1 MNELFAIA
9 IHGGAG
15 TIEKQRMTGDVRA
28 AYENALREALE
39 TGRAILQQGG
49 TGMDAVEAAVI
60 SLEDCPFFN
69 AGRGSVFTSKGT
81 HEMDAA
87 IMNGETLAA
96 GAVTG
101 ISGVKN
107 PIRLARIVMEKTRHV
122 FVSGEGAL
130 DLAKE
135 HDLPIETED
144 YFHTD
149 FRYNDWKKKQQQ
161 ASASTTQ
168 KYLGTVGAVALD
180 QAGNLAAA
188 TSTGGIT
195 NKSYGRIGDSP
206 VIGAGTYANNYTC
219 AISCTGHGEHF
230 IRAVMAYD
238 VSCCIEY
245 KNASLHDA
253 CANAMQKLQDIQGTG
268 GLIAIDSKGN
278 IEMPFNTEGMYR
290 ACYYPDGA
298 IVIKIFD

>member
-15 TIEKQRMTGDVRA
+15 TIEKQRMADDVRA

-39 TGRAILQQGG
+39 TGRTILQQGG
-49 TGMDAVEAAVI
+49 SSMDAVEAAVI
-60 SLEDCPFFN
+60 SLEDCHFFN

-96 GAVTG
+96 GAVAGVT
-101 ISGVKN
+101 GVKN
-107 PIRLARIVMEKTRHV
+107 PIKLARIVMEKTKHV
-122 FVSGEGAL
+122 FVSGEGAV
-130 DLAKE
+130 DLAKLYN
-135 HDLPIETED
+135 LPMEAED
-144 YFHTD
+144 YFFTD
-149 FRYNDWKKKQQQ
+149 YRYNDWKNKQQHTS
-161 ASASTTQ
+161 ASASQ
-168 KYLGTVGAVALD
+168 KHLGTVGAVALD

-219 AISCTGHGEHF
+219 AISCTGDGEQF
-230 IRAVMAYD
+230 IRAVIAYD
-238 VSCCIEY
+238 VSCCMEY

-290 ACYYPDGA
+290 ACYYPDGG
-298 IVIKIFD
+298 IVVKIFE

>member
-15 TIEKQRMTGDVRA
+15 TIEKQRMTDEVRA
-28 AYENALREALE
+28 DYENALREALE
-39 TGRAILQQGG
+39 TGRQILQKGG
-49 TGMDAVEAAVI
+49 SSMNAVEAAVI
-60 SLEDCPFFN
+60 SLEDCHFFN

-96 GAVTG
+96 GAVAGVT
-101 ISGVKN
+101 GVKN
-107 PIRLARIVMEKTRHV
+107 PIRLARIVMEKTKHV

-130 DLAKE
+130 ELAKE
-135 HDLPIETED
+135 HNLPIETHD
-144 YFHTD
+144 YFYTD
-149 FRYNDWKKKQQQ
+149 FRHNDWKSKQEQP
-161 ASASTTQ
+161 SASKTQ
-168 KYLGTVGAVALD
+168 KHLGTVGAVALD

-195 NKSYGRIGDSP
+195 NKNYGRIGDSP

-219 AISCTGHGEHF
+219 AVSCTGEGEKF
-230 IRAVMAYD
+230 LRAVMAYD
-238 VSCCIEY
+238 VSCCMEY
-245 KNASLHDA
+245 KNTSLHDA
-253 CANAMQKLQDIQGTG
+253 CANAMQKLQDLQGEG
-268 GLIAIDSKGN
+268 GLIAVDSKGN

-290 ACYYPDGA
+290 ACYFPDGG
-298 IVIKIFD
+298 IEIKIFD

>member
-15 TIEKQRMTGDVRA
+15 TIERQRMTGEVRA

-39 TGRAILQQGG
+39 TGRKVLQQGLSSI
-49 TGMDAVEAAVI
+49 DAVQAAVI

-87 IMNGETLAA
+87 IMNGATLAA
-96 GAVTG
+96 GAVAGVT
-101 ISGVKN
+101 GVKN
-107 PIRLARIVMEKTRHV
+107 PIKLARIVMEKTKHV
-122 FVSGEGAL
+122 FVSGEGAIE
-130 DLAKE
+130 LAKE
-135 HDLPIETED
+135 HNLPIEPED
-144 YFHTD
+144 YFYTEY
-149 FRYNDWKKKQQQ
+149 RYNDWKKKQQT
-161 ASASTTQ
+161 SASTTQ

-188 TSTGGIT
+188 TSTGGLT

-206 VIGAGTYANNYTC
+206 VIGAGTYANNFTC
-219 AISCTGHGEHF
+219 AVSCTGDGEQF

-268 GLIAIDSKGN
+268 GLIAIDTKGN

-290 ACYYPDGA
+290 ACYYPDGG
-298 IVIKIFD
+298 IEIKIFDE

>member
-15 TIEKQRMTGDVRA
+15 TIEKERMTGEVYA
-28 AYENALREALE
+28 IYETALREALE
-39 TGRAILQQGG
+39 IGRQILQQGG
-49 TGMDAVEAAVI
+49 KSIDAVQAAVI
-60 SLEDCPFFN
+60 SLEDCHLFN

-96 GAVTG
+96 GAVAGITG
-101 ISGVKN
+101 VRN
-107 PIRLARIVMEKTRHV
+107 PITLARIVMEKTRHV

-130 DLAKE
+130 ELAKE
-135 HDLPIETED
+135 HNLPMETKD

-149 FRYNDWKKKQQQ
+149 YRYYDWIKKQQQ
-161 ASASTTQ
+161 TSVSTT
-168 KYLGTVGAVALD
+168 YLGTVGAVALD

-188 TSTGGIT
+188 TSTGGLT

-219 AISCTGHGEHF
+219 AVSCTGDGEHF

-238 VSCCIEY
+238 VSCCMEY
-245 KNASLHDA
+245 KNTSLHDA

-268 GLIAIDSKGN
+268 GLIAIDFKGN

-290 ACYYPDGA
+290 ACYYPDGG
-298 IVIKIFD
+298 IEIKIFD